1 MPGTGMYYTT
11 TSSWAHRA
19 KEESSPPSSP
29 PNGSHPGRRVPSSAA
44 ARASETSD
52 SKSRSQRSGAA
63 LFCVLGVI
71 AIVLVWLGLIGLHNH
86 EASMERFLDAPYVA
100 KDKESLKAMISA
112 RYVNDN
118 AAENRLIGEKRV
130 FTVAA
135 DTKIRI
141 IEIQNDKYVHLRI
154 ISGPHTGQD
163 GWVSRGWVK
172 YEPTT

>member
-1 MPGTGMYYTT
+1 
-11 TSSWAHRA
+11 
-19 KEESSPPSSP
+19 
-29 PNGSHPGRRVPSSAA
+29 
-44 ARASETSD
+44 
-52 SKSRSQRSGAA
+52 
-63 LFCVLGVI
+63 
-71 AIVLVWLGLIGLHNH
+71 
-86 EASMERFLDAPYVA
+86 MERFLDAPYVA

-112 RYVNDN
+112 RYVNDT
-118 AAENRLIGEKRV
+118 AAENRLIAENRV